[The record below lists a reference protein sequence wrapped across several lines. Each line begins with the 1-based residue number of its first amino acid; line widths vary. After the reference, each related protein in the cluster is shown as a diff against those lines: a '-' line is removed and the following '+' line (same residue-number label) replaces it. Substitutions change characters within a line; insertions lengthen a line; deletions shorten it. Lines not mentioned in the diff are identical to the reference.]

1 MTLVNWFLFG
11 SKGDYH
17 FASCSN
23 WGFLLCVRILRCWY
37 SLPVVSSKN
46 IIIFEIESDV
56 FFCRNSRTIQ
66 SHLSPSVLPGSSAAW
81 CSVPWARGEFIQR
94 EDPACWT
101 NLTVD
106 NTWSFIPF
114 YRSPLPLLQWR
125 KSLYKF
131 ASISPE
137 WDLCVVVLLYTP
149 LSRVVTSVAATRSR
163 HRQQSSTQY
172 TTIVLQCWELAVNSS
187 TVL

>member
-23 WGFLLCVRILRCWY
+23 WGFLLCVRILRCWN

-46 IIIFEIESDV
+46 KIIFEIEFGRV
-56 FFCRNSRTIQ
+56 FLSKFPYNSKSFI
-66 SHLSPSVLPGSSAAW
+66 SILLPGSSAAW
-81 CSVPWARGEFIQR
+81 CSIPWARGEFIQR

-137 WDLCVVVLLYTP
+137 WDLCVVVLLCTP